1 MVKVPLTPAAEAVL
15 HAIGSTTSHA
25 ALVRGPKMPRRH
37 RLMLLAAFEILVLGF
52 ALAAFFPVR
61 PAGILIETTVTPNHV
76 VT

>member
-1 MVKVPLTPAAEAVL
+1 MNAISSFVPHAPARRK
-15 HAIGSTTSHA
+15 S
-25 ALVRGPKMPRRH
+25 MPGKH
-37 RLMLLAAFEILVLGF
+37 KLLLLMAFEVLVLGG